1 MKRVLKII
9 GLTVLAILVGTAFE
23 VPILY
28 LFKISGI
35 VGKISIL
42 IGLIVLLCLIIAIAI
57 KRANRLA
64 AIEELEESLNN

>member
-9 GLTVLAILVGTAFE
+9 GLAVLAILVGTAFE

-28 LFKISGI
+28 LFEISGT

-42 IGLIVLLCLIIAIAI
+42 IGLIVLLCLNIAIVI
-57 KRANRLA
+57 KRENRLEV
-64 AIEELEESLNN
+64 IEELEELLNN